1 MLNKQFPSPRLFH
14 GYIFVSFVE
23 GIGSFTFNFG
33 MYESE
38 AFARRYSSYPVKVN
52 TRDRLFFQAS
62 AIVQDSSLTLLI
74 DQCYS
79 TPNMNRFYHKKYM
92 IIDNGYVCIR

>member
-1 MLNKQFPSPRLFH
+1 
-14 GYIFVSFVE
+14 
-23 GIGSFTFNFG
+23 
-33 MYESE
+33 MYESDS
-38 AFARRYSSYPVKVN
+38 FQNRHGLYPVKVN

-79 TPNMNRFYHKKYM
+79 TPNMNRIYHKKYM
-92 IIDNGYVCIR
+92 IIDNGYVLNHGQCVIQSEVLD